1 MASHLDRWHDLW
13 KDRGLRIVQVEL
25 GLATP
30 RADFEAWAAEAAPK
44 HTLLYDE
51 QGALSRR
58 FGVERYPTGVL
69 VGRGGRVVWH
79 GFPSQDPSRVEAA
92 IVKALDAR

>member
-1 MASHLDRWHDLW
+1 M
-13 KDRGLRIVQVEL
+13 QVEL

-30 RADFEAWAAEAAPK
+30 RADFEAWSAEAAPK
-44 HTLLYDE
+44 HTLLFDE